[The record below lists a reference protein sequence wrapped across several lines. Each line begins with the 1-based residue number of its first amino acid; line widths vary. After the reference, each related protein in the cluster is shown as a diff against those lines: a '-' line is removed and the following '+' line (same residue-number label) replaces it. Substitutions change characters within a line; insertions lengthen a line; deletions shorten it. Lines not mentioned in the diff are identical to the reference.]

1 MVNVISPRLLLLL
14 GLQTSRRLFDQTR
27 GGLFQRRTRAPGA
40 GGGGA
45 GHGVAAWLTCVC
57 APAQRAGARPEAWA
71 DWAPPHPPPQNQA
84 PGRRGRGRALAQRRP
99 LPQRECPA
107 VSGPAG
113 HLRPGASWQVRSSE
127 ENSTFLELL
136 PRTSSPD
143 IAA

>member
-40 GGGGA
+40 GGGGLVM
-45 GHGVAAWLTCVC
+45 GSLHGSRVC
-57 APAQRAGARPEAWA
+57 ARPRSGRERGPKPGRTGP
-71 DWAPPHPPPQNQA
+71 PPHPPPQNQA